1 MFRGSVERLA
11 SKSKRE
17 AGTVVVRV
25 DGRNLLA
32 DNGREDSPCSLN
44 LLADNGREDSPC
56 SLVADRL
63 GLLAK
68 PTEERTVLVP
78 RIGRVTC

>member
-1 MFRGSVERLA
+1 LFRGSVEWLA

-25 DGRNLLA
+25 DGR
-32 DNGREDSPCSLN
+32 N

-78 RIGRVTC
+78 RSVE

>member
-1 MFRGSVERLA
+1 LFRGSVEWLA

-32 DNGREDSPCSLN
+32 DNGREDSPCSL
-44 LLADNGREDSPC
+44 A
-56 SLVADRL
+56 ADRL
-63 GLLAK
+63 DLLAI
-68 PTEERTVLVP
+68 PAEERTVLVP
-78 RIGRVTC
+78 WIGRMAC